1 MQRIIKGT
9 IGVLLYFLLIM
20 PGGCYVIAVVVEN
33 IGLRF
38 DQPAADGW
46 TVLVGLLWLV
56 WIIYTAPRI
65 CVWLINIPSRRRAKR
80 DAAKARKQAEQ
91 AEAEQNRRTG
101 EGPVGDPLPAP
112 NEPPPPFAPPL
123 PPTTAPSA

>member
-80 DAAKARKQAEQ
+80 DAASRQLGDVLNNPISVARLVGQRQKHVEQ
-91 AEAEQNRRTG
+91 QRGQREKRRR
-101 EGPVGDPLPAP
+101 
-112 NEPPPPFAPPL
+112 
-123 PPTTAPSA
+123 